1 MVGVRLFLGPPIHCE
16 SASFLPASLRIL
28 PLPRTNQLRILSHR
42 IFQAP
47 MQRTMD
53 DRYKD
58 FQAKMAGNERAQREL
73 QRLLD
78 NSDKMPEQQSA
89 AELLPVEEME
99 ERLQYINMLEKHWH
113 DNFARLSQKPGE
125 AYRSFNDAELSAL
138 LHMDTGYLRDKLMQ
152 YSLTELLIQD
162 IQGIPATLKI
172 CKYPAPLFPALRL
185 YFPA

>member
-1 MVGVRLFLGPPIHCE
+1 
-16 SASFLPASLRIL
+16 
-28 PLPRTNQLRILSHR
+28 
-42 IFQAP
+42 
-47 MQRTMD
+47 MD

-73 QRLLD
+73 QRVLD

-99 ERLQYINMLEKHWH
+99 ERLQYINMLEKYWH

-125 AYRSFNDAELSAL
+125 AYRGFNDTELSAL
-138 LHMDTGYLRDKLMQ
+138 LYMDTGYLRDQLMQ
-152 YSLTELLIQD
+152 WSSTELLIQS
-162 IQGIPATLKI
+162 IQGIPAALKI
-172 CKYPAPLFPALRL
+172 CKCPAPL

>member
-1 MVGVRLFLGPPIHCE
+1 
-16 SASFLPASLRIL
+16 
-28 PLPRTNQLRILSHR
+28 
-42 IFQAP
+42 
-47 MQRTMD
+47 MD

-78 NSDKMPEQQSA
+78 NSDKIPEQQSA

-113 DNFARLSQKPGE
+113 DNFARLSRKPGE
-125 AYRSFNDAELSAL
+125 AYRRFNDAELSAL
-138 LHMDTGYLRDKLMQ
+138 LYMDTGYLRDRLMEWT
-152 YSLTELLIQD
+152 STESLIQR
-162 IQGIPATLKI
+162 IQGIPVALKI
-172 CKYPAPLFPALRL
+172 CRYPVPL